1 MPQSEKTANEK
12 KKLMKREEKKAFKQ
26 KIEYNK
32 IEPIFREKP
41 PG

>member
-12 KKLMKREEKKAFKQ
+12 EKFLKRKKKKAFKQ
-26 KIEYNK
+26 KIECNK
-32 IEPIFREKP
+32 IEPMFREKP